1 MLFKISLLLVLL
13 VSVVQSHK
21 GIDISRLYNQSVY
34 ECFKKDG
41 FSFAIPRAFHSYGA
55 VDANAIQNLKNAK
68 AAGLSTDVYLFP
80 CKGKSATA
88 QANEMISGIP
98 TNLYGMI
105 WIDI

>member
-41 FSFAIPRAFHSYGA
+41 FSFAIPY
-55 VDANAIQNLKNAK
+55 I
-68 AAGLSTDVYLFP
+68 
-80 CKGKSATA
+80 GKRI
-88 QANEMISGIP
+88 NNRVI
-98 TNLYGMI
+98 NLYGIFVGFGLFDKMVFKEFI
-105 WIDI
+105 LFFPLFFFTKR